1 MLLVLLHTVAHV
13 LQIARERKRIV
24 QTRLAVVQ
32 SLPVEHEGQLALLSV
47 LVHDELRRLLHTV
60 PAHHAPHR
68 RRNLAQRLYQ
78 ILVARQLRVHALHD
92 VLIRHASLA
101 ELAVHLRSLM
111 AGVRHIERE
120 VLLLRVEHQRHLVA
134 TLHQTYHLLVLRL
147 GIHRVAH
154 HVLTLLV
161 ERRLQFG
168 AQHRQCRIKVFLLE
182 HRTGTQR
189 HAQHNPKTCHALQ
202 ESYSHNISLYVLF
215 IFQLCLCVQKYV
227 FFLKTHNSKFK
238 IRVALTPLPV
248 RHNVFSFLF

>member
-1 MLLVLLHTVAHV
+1 MACVCHV
-13 LQIARERKRIV
+13 
-24 QTRLAVVQ
+24 
-32 SLPVEHEGQLALLSV
+32 
-47 LVHDELRRLLHTV
+47 
-60 PAHHAPHR
+60 
-68 RRNLAQRLYQ
+68 
-78 ILVARQLRVHALHD
+78 
-92 VLIRHASLA
+92 
-101 ELAVHLRSLM
+101 
-111 AGVRHIERE
+111 ERE

-154 HVLTLLV
+154 HVLALLV

-227 FFLKTHNSKFK
+227 FFLKTHNSQFK

-248 RHNVFSFLF
+248 RHNVFSFLFLDLVNTLCVFLFVLCSRSRLQRYCSAQAMSIISQYFFKKTISFCFSVAQLRPDI